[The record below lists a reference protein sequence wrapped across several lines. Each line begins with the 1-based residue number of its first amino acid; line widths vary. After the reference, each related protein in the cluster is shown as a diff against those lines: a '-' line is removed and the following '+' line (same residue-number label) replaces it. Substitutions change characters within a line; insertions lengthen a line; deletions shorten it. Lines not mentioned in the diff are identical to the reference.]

1 MLGTRIKFKQRLA
14 NLKENKENI
23 VCFLESSNSSLSCS
37 HKSQSVAASTPVKS
51 LGEIL
56 KATPWGQS
64 ILQQYKEHCL
74 LLDEHR
80 EALVNII
87 VQHFS
92 ERSIPMTMRDIINF
106 SEQIILLFPIE
117 DLRYYCNK
125 RSGKNPTGKL
135 YDKATNVRRK
145 MKRGTQVKDAQIDIS
160 SYKITKQTETQ
171 TEDEDALG
179 KKIWLSHNVEPWSVV
194 EQNWRD
200 TIALRI
206 EDVKNKSKNVLIE
219 WPLLKHSLGYS
230 LIEIDFELKYPGKSQ
245 SLFTEWPNFTTTI
258 LPYMNEKVK
267 DSASKNLL
275 AKIETSLNDDS
286 KDCIITLL
294 LHAVLKPSMISVQ
307 QANAGKRLKWKPSIG
322 DAQNATVLHCE
333 CINDY
338 QRLYEELKLKA
349 MGKELPLQPIILV
362 IGPDIASLASFCI
375 LFDGI
380 LYKVPTFLKALD
392 TIFKLFHVL
401 NFEYPAEAKNLY
413 TFIQH
418 YFFDIECIATP
429 NIVLLTSYLQTV
441 K

>member
-80 EALVNII
+80 EA
-87 VQHFS
+87 
-92 ERSIPMTMRDIINF
+92 
-106 SEQIILLFPIE
+106 
-117 DLRYYCNK
+117 LRYYCNK